1 MLPNSHNNNIALNLY
16 YFANSNKV
24 LCGCVAT
31 HSVVRVEG
39 LHPAFKI
46 QLHVFMPHHAI
57 VRPLTFRKVQRAKC
71 LNVIYFSRI
80 GITVPTIIQIISLL
94 IYVSL

>member
-1 MLPNSHNNNIALNLY
+1 MLPNSHNNNIALNLC

-24 LCGCVAT
+24 LCGYA
-31 HSVVRVEG
+31 VRVEG
-39 LHPAFKI
+39 LHPAFKL
-46 QLHVFMPHHAI
+46 QLHVFMLHHAI
-57 VRPLTFRKVQRAKC
+57 VRLLTFRKLQRAKC

-80 GITVPTIIQIISLL
+80 EITVPTMVQIISVL

>member
-24 LCGCVAT
+24 LCGYA
-31 HSVVRVEG
+31 VRVEG
-39 LHPAFKI
+39 LHPAFKLR
-46 QLHVFMPHHAI
+46 LHVFMPHHAI
-57 VRPLTFRKVQRAKC
+57 VRPLTFPKVQRAKC

-80 GITVPTIIQIISLL
+80 GITVPTIVQIISLL
-94 IYVSL
+94 IYFSL